1 MQRASAV
8 LLLSCLFAASLAH
21 PSQALL
27 QDAGAP
33 AKLADPVGQTYV
45 LSTFRRSLTRPDITT
60 LADLAATMR
69 PGPSQQ
75 QQHTSQQQRAANATG
90 PDSPLDLWRKI
101 AALRERRLPKRKQL
115 ASRASQG
122 QHPTHPM
129 PAQKVH
135 IATAGSSPQDEPAGA
150 QQPRSRV
157 DLSFRGLSAFDARY
171 ANSGNQAESGVPDH
185 GLCVGNGF
193 VLESVNNVLRV
204 YDAATGKPLLAPV
217 DHHTFYDYPPQLED
231 TAQGSGGDD
240 FSKVRDSETES
251 IDDVADPM
259 CVFDEDSRRWFHT
272 VLRREVQPDTG
283 HPIGPTSLDIAVS
296 DTADPRGAWRLY
308 RIPPNNGQQGAPDV
322 ACESGFC
329 FQGFPQM
336 AVYKH
341 AVVITANE
349 FDLFGETFYGASVY
363 AVSKAALV
371 AGLPTANTALT
382 RTYVAD
388 DDMLLAS
395 LQPARQTGTDDT
407 PTGSAYLMAVPTGSH
422 GNTLQL
428 LTLQGTETLATQ
440 HARVTL
446 DWVQRDV
453 QLRIT
458 WTEPPPADQKPG
470 VNPLGR
476 VEFNTSTPSQ
486 LDTFDGRMGS
496 VSYVDGK
503 LFCTWGTGVDAG
515 SRAVVGVAWAVV
527 DPRHPTKALQ
537 SGLLRAPGNNHLLFP
552 HMAVRPGGQG
562 IVALSISGPDYHPS
576 PAYAVLT
583 REGLGQLT
591 VITQGAGVLDG
602 FLGYLAA
609 NSIDRVGDYS
619 AAVLDT
625 NGAFW
630 VASGYVSQSC
640 TVEEYRADTTCG
652 GTRATGSNWA
662 TLVSRITLD

>member
-1 MQRASAV
+1 MLLRQRI
-8 LLLSCLFAASLAH
+8 
-21 PSQALL
+21 
-27 QDAGAP
+27 
-33 AKLADPVGQTYV
+33 
-45 LSTFRRSLTRPDITT
+45 TF
-60 LADLAATMR
+60 
-69 PGPSQQ
+69 
-75 QQHTSQQQRAANATG
+75 
-90 PDSPLDLWRKI
+90 LDLH
-101 AALRERRLPKRKQL
+101 A
-115 ASRASQG
+115 
-122 QHPTHPM
+122 
-129 PAQKVH
+129 
-135 IATAGSSPQDEPAGA
+135 
-150 QQPRSRV
+150 
-157 DLSFRGLSAFDARY
+157 
-171 ANSGNQAESGVPDH
+171 
-185 GLCVGNGF
+185 GNGF

-204 YDAATGKPLLAPV
+204 YDAATGNPLLAPV
-217 DHHTFYDYPPQLED
+217 DHYSFYDYPAQLED
-231 TAQGSGGDD
+231 TAQGSGAGND
-240 FSKVRDSETES
+240 FPKVRDSETES

-296 DTADPRGAWRLY
+296 DTADPRGERHTQAQLHTHFTCSAVPAHELCLACMWMSVLRACRKPVDCCGCAGAWSLY

-371 AGLPTANTALT
+371 AGSPTANTALT

-388 DDMLLAS
+388 DDLLLAS
-395 LQPARQTGTDDT
+395 LQPARQTGTGDT
-407 PTGSAYLMAVPTGSH
+407 PTGSVFLMAVPTGSH

-428 LTLQGTETLATQ
+428 LSLQGTETLATQ

-453 QLRIT
+453 QLDIT
-458 WTEPPPADQKPG
+458 WTEPPAADQKAG

-476 VEFNTSTPSQ
+476 VEFKTSTPSL

-496 VSYVDGK
+496 VSFVDGK
-503 LFCTWGTGVDAG
+503 LFCTWGTGVATEAG
-515 SRAVVGVAWAVV
+515 SSAVAGVAWAVV

-562 IVALSISGPDYHPS
+562 IVALSISGPGYHPS

-583 REGLGQLT
+583 GEGLGQLT
-591 VITQGAGVLDG
+591 VIMQGAGVLDG
-602 FLGYLAA
+602 FLGYLSTAG
-609 NSIDRVGDYS
+609 IDRVGDYS

-630 VASGYVSQSC
+630 VATGYVSQSC